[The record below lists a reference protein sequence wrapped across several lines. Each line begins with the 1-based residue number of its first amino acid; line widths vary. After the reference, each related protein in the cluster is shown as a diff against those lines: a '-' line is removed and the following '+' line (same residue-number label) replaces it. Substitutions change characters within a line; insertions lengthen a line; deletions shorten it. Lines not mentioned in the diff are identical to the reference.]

1 MLLYSLVPSKAAC
14 LLISLKPSQRQQG
27 DVCSNGAVYCIG
39 FPLPIAFLTLREMSH
54 RAEAEAG
61 GAEGDFATLLA
72 DLDMS
77 DSEWDEWQNEMRL
90 DGYGQEK
97 IDSIQAGN
105 IEV

>member
-1 MLLYSLVPSKAAC
+1 
-14 LLISLKPSQRQQG
+14 
-27 DVCSNGAVYCIG
+27 
-39 FPLPIAFLTLREMSH
+39 MSH